1 MPNPFVGEL
10 TLTGVAMVERV
21 ELLNAQGVVVYAQSL
36 QGEERVVLRL
46 PNLSAGLYLLVLKGQ
61 GQQKT
66 LRIVKQ

>member
-1 MPNPFVGEL
+1 MGYRASLYFVDTEAWDSKRQCKFYGK
-10 TLTGVAMVERV
+10 GGM
-21 ELLNAQGVVVYAQSL
+21 QKSL